1 MWASRHKNIR
11 RRFAVTQLSKN
22 RLEKRN
28 QVARSKLLFL
38 PIELL
43 DLSRTKPKKLTAPRA
58 CGQADIKI
66 SDGIFCRNFCRC
78 SLSYLSIAVQSPYF
92 DRANGVRTS
101 RKIADS
107 CFAVGLRGARAGSIP
122 SAVLAARR
130 RAKAPERAAQNLVL
144 TPFARSYQ
152 NRVEWRRFAPQRLR
166 EGRPNRTCVRDRPR
180 DVLVG
185 AKVRRYTRFY
195 SAT

>member
-107 CFAVGLRGARAGSIP
+107 CFAVGNFSVL
-122 SAVLAARR
+122 AVLSMLFRDEFARR
-130 RAKAPERAAQNLVL
+130 ACRVNTLCGLSR
-144 TPFARSYQ
+144 TPT
-152 NRVEWRRFAPQRLR
+152 RL
-166 EGRPNRTCVRDRPR
+166 N
-180 DVLVG
+180 
-185 AKVRRYTRFY
+185 A
-195 SAT
+195 